1 MRKRR
6 NILGSALVLAEA
18 FFGSGLSEIKDPF
31 FDKASQANLYEI
43 QAGKMAEK
51 RENSGVVKVGREMVK
66 VHTIAESELHDLAK
80 KQGLEIASSPTA
92 EQEEAL
98 TDLNKLSGKT
108 FDSAYMAGEFSH
120 HRMMIG
126 LFSEESKNGTNP
138 EARTYAGKYLPKLQM
153 HLQWFE
159 GHKTGMK
166 ITMDSVHKK

>member
-6 NILGSALVLAEA
+6 NILGSVLILAEA
-18 FFGSGLSEIKDPF
+18 IFGFGLSEIRDPF

-43 QAGKMAEK
+43 RAGEMAEK
-51 RENSGVVKVGREMVK
+51 KGNEGVVKVGREMFK
-66 VHTIAESELHDLAK
+66 VHSQAESELHGLAK
-80 KQGLEIASSPTA
+80 NQGLEIASSPDA
-92 EQEEAL
+92 EQEQAL
-98 TDLNKLSGKT
+98 TELNKLSGKS
-108 FDSAYMAGEFSH
+108 FDSAYMAGEFTNH
-120 HRMMIG
+120 KMMID
-126 LFSEESKNGTNP
+126 LFSEESKNGISP

>member
-1 MRKRR
+1 MRK
-6 NILGSALVLAEA
+6 NSNVLGSILIFAEA
-18 FFGSGLSEIKDPF
+18 IFGSGLSEIKDPF
-31 FDKASQANLYEI
+31 LDKASQANLYEI

-51 RENSGVVKVGREMVK
+51 KGNAGVTKVGREMFK
-66 VHTIAESELHDLAK
+66 VHTLAESELHDLAK

-92 EQEEAL
+92 EQEQVL
-98 TDLNKLSGKT
+98 TELNRLSGKT

-120 HRMMIG
+120 HKMMID
-126 LFSEESKNGTNP
+126 LFSEESKNGINP
-138 EARTYAGKYLPKLQM
+138 EARSYAGKYLPKLQM